1 MGPSGQLTLPDAHSD
16 AQPLESDLALQQHSL
31 HAPIYSSLRYLPIL
45 PFSFLTTVQCLP
57 IIPFS
62 FLTEL
67 PFYLPILSF
76 NFLSV
81 TPAQHSTVQIPH
93 YDTCSFYQSVSHFDT
108 CPFYCSASS
117 LRYQHILP
125 FSFLTTIPA
134 HSTVQL
140 PHYTT
145 IPAHSPVQ
153 LPSMIPAPVPQCPF
167 YHLASFY
174 DTFPLLLFSFLLRY
188 LAIPPFSFL
197 TMIPTPSFV
206 YTFYYLLG
214 FF

>member
-1 MGPSGQLTLPDAHSD
+1 MPIQMPSHWNQIWL
-16 AQPLESDLALQQHSL
+16 
-31 HAPIYSSLRYLPIL
+31 YSSIL
-45 PFSFLTTVQCLP
+45 CMHLSIPLYDTYPFYRSASSLLYSVQCLP

-117 LRYQHILP
+117 LRYLHILP

-134 HSTVQL
+134 HS
-140 PHYTT
+140 
-145 IPAHSPVQ
+145 PV
-153 LPSMIPAPVPQCPF
+153 
-167 YHLASFY
+167 
-174 DTFPLLLFSFLLRY
+174 
-188 LAIPPFSFL
+188 
-197 TMIPTPSFV
+197 
-206 YTFYYLLG
+206 
-214 FF
+214 

>member
-117 LRYQHILP
+117 LRYLHILP
-125 FSFLTTIPA
+125 FSFL
-134 HSTVQL
+134 
-140 PHYTT
+140 TT

-197 TMIPTPSFV
+197 TMIHCPKSI
-206 YTFYYLLG
+206 L
-214 FF
+214 